1 MSIKKII
8 SLFVICLLITVFYT
22 TISFSKS
29 EDTVKIFNVSGEV
42 TILASAAKDWVKATD
57 NMDLFSGDTVK
68 TGSNSSAEIAF
79 DEKNMNIV
87 KISPQSHV
95 VIKLFKNEK
104 IELLDG
110 TLFSSIK
117 NLPEGS
123 NFEVRTPMATCGV
136 RGTEFMVSND
146 KEKTLTT
153 LSVLQN
159 TVILQSIQE
168 VNKNATLT
176 SMQQRTICPWNKT
189 KLEAIGTG
197 FLYGS
202 LPGRLPA
209 DHSWGTPVNEL
220 DQFAYTEKFGAE
232 ALISTSRAAKVD
244 AYRKLTGKI
253 HGVVINSE
261 TTLGNYAKE
270 NLKVSQTITGVV
282 QGAKEVSAKYYD
294 DGSIKVTLETAG
306 KLVKKRLT
314 PLTGDIFGIDCLSG
328 PQMVDKEEFDEFL
341 L

>member
-1 MSIKKII
+1 M
-8 SLFVICLLITVFYT
+8 
-22 TISFSKS
+22 
-29 EDTVKIFNVSGEV
+29 
-42 TILASAAKDWVKATD
+42 
-57 NMDLFSGDTVK
+57 
-68 TGSNSSAEIAF
+68 
-79 DEKNMNIV
+79 
-87 KISPQSHV
+87 
-95 VIKLFKNEK
+95 
-104 IELLDG
+104 
-110 TLFSSIK
+110 
-117 NLPEGS
+117 
-123 NFEVRTPMATCGV
+123 
-136 RGTEFMVSND
+136 
-146 KEKTLTT
+146 
-153 LSVLQN
+153 
-159 TVILQSIQE
+159 
-168 VNKNATLT
+168 
-176 SMQQRTICPWNKT
+176 
-189 KLEAIGTG
+189 
-197 FLYGS
+197 YGS